1 MTQTPPSVQHSHT
14 QNNDESCHT
23 GCCCSVC
30 GSPFSEYL
38 CPPCCLMPAPLPPLP
53 AASEFAYKWTS
64 KRALWHNWLAIRN
77 FLELVTLHWMDQVR
91 KMRNHAHTHRRREK
105 WLLFCILMRVISC
118 LLAMADKGTYLCP
131 GPRCLTGGKCPLQR
145 PALIV
150 SEHVVRPIIII
161 IMGN

>member
-1 MTQTPPSVQHSHT
+1 M
-14 QNNDESCHT
+14 SCLSLTLSLCVGH
-23 GCCCSVC
+23 CSVSISALRVVWC
-30 GSPFSEYL
+30 Q
-38 CPPCCLMPAPLPPLP
+38 LPSPLP
-53 AASEFAYKWTS
+53 AASTFAYKWTS

-77 FLELVTLHWMDQVR
+77 FLELVTLHWMERVH
-91 KMRNHAHTHRRREK
+91 KMRNHTHTHRRREK

-118 LLAMADKGTYLCP
+118 RLAMADKGTYLCP